1 MYPSKMDPN
10 SKATVDMDR
19 LPFGDFLRD
28 ILYEQHFEN
37 QDRLGENQGLAV
49 LDFCDDTNLELSDF
63 DFNTLDTWNADNTN
77 MPIQQETPET
87 DSSIDISQMRERV
100 VKVWTDSPWRW
111 QPKGPENTYEEAR
124 NLPVPSGRDA
134 TLQAQEARKW
144 LDRVVNEKLEQSLRD
159 RVLGLV
165 LKACRQ
171 EAIFNRVAA
180 SFPSCELMDT
190 MIHIFLHFH
199 ACQVTGWI
207 HFPTF
212 KLNDQWHEWIA
223 AAAAAGAVLAPFPT
237 LRRFGLALQ
246 ESYRECHFPL
256 LYCI

>member
-1 MYPSKMDPN
+1 MDAN
-10 SKATVDMDR
+10 SKELTNIDR
-19 LPFGDFLRD
+19 LPFEDFLRD
-28 ILYEQHFEN
+28 ILYEQHLNSQDEMIEN
-37 QDRLGENQGLAV
+37 PGLAV
-49 LDFCDDTNLELSDF
+49 LDFCDNTNLELSDF
-63 DFNTLDTWNADNTN
+63 DFNTLDTWNADNGMH
-77 MPIQQETPET
+77 MPVQQETPET
-87 DSSIDISQMRERV
+87 ENSIDMSQMRARV
-100 VKVWTDSPWRW
+100 VKVWTNSPWRW

-124 NLPVPSGRDA
+124 NLPVASGNVA
-134 TLQAQEARKW
+134 SLQVQEAGKW

-165 LKACRQ
+165 FKACRQ
-171 EAIFNRVAA
+171 ESIFNRVAA

-190 MIHIFLHFH
+190 MIHMFLHFH

-212 KLNDQWHEWIA
+212 RLNEQWHEWIA

-246 ESYRECHFPL
+246 ESYREF
-256 LYCI
+256 